1 MLLLLT
7 VFTLVSVITSA
18 TAVFVFVRQWRYERR
33 TAKAEM
39 ATIILTD
46 TISALSANIQATMV
60 SATAM
65 IRHHTEEKPYQAKAA
80 ASAIAQSLSACGP
93 VLHAML
99 QRLEASETDP
109 RIVESLRLVPGS
121 ATEGYSPPTPIIPSA
136 ISEFSPEGAP
146 SYPPRAEAPLS
157 DPD

>member
-1 MLLLLT
+1 MFYFAFSLITLCA
-7 VFTLVSVITSA
+7 FTTIMTG
-18 TAVFVFVRQWRYERR
+18 FVFARQWRYERR

-46 TISALSANIQATMV
+46 TISVLSANIQATII

-80 ASAIAQSLSACGP
+80 ASAITQSLSACGP

-99 QRLEASETDP
+99 QRLEVSETDP
-109 RIVESLRLVPGS
+109 RIIESLRLVPGS
-121 ATEGYSPPTPIIPSA
+121 AAEGYSPPTPIIPSS

-146 SYPPRAEAPLS
+146 SYPPRAEAPQ
-157 DPD
+157 PDQG